1 MAWILQQRICSIL
14 TEAIVPILYN
24 SPVKVFAGKGQQENR
39 LEQYQRRGASEF
51 ADTTSAQKSTDV
63 EITHERRNSILEL
76 CSLLLFLKRQSRNY
90 SRYPTGTQFSAP
102 LRGISALDINAAL
115 QFQTHFPF
123 SCFFYRFY
131 GIRH

>member
-90 SRYPTGTQFSAP
+90 SRYPTG
-102 LRGISALDINAAL
+102 ISASKISLRSLSGYKCNSTIPN
-115 QFQTHFPF
+115 TFPVF
-123 SCFFYRFY
+123 LFFIAVFTE
-131 GIRH
+131 